1 MNNDDDE
8 YLGNNDNNS
17 NTSNNDNNRN
27 HNKIVRPI
35 ICILGNF
42 EPLSEKETYPKEIL

>member
-17 NTSNNDNNRN
+17 NTSNNDDNRN

-35 ICILGNF
+35 IYILGNF
-42 EPLSEKETYPKEIL
+42 EPLSEKETLSRK